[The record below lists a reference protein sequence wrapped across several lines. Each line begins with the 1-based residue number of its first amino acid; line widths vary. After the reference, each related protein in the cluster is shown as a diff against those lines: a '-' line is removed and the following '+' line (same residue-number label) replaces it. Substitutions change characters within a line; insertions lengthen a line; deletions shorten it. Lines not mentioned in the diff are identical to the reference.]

1 MNTKTATKT
10 NAFVN
15 AVNFK
20 STTFTE
26 NGAVTNVTTGS
37 AIVDQFGKAG
47 NFRGRPLAEVFA
59 DQAKIWEENPE
70 AALRFPFYLR
80 MITRK
85 VKVNADNET
94 DKVQSGQGARDE
106 SFKRLLWIAQEQP
119 EAFYN
124 NIWALPLVG
133 SWKDLWT
140 LMFYDTKEKLNCLNQ
155 KSLFEIIAQGLL
167 CDTHTDLIKK
177 YMPRIK
183 SYSKCKTEWT
193 KTTNEL
199 AKAFATHMGITYKE
213 YNKMKSSGNAH
224 DFQKLICS
232 RNYKDL
238 NWNHIP
244 GRALNLLVSSK
255 FLTNHNLRDEYT
267 QWILKQPVAKFTGY
281 VFELGKRLR
290 EAIGGSYYRYGRK
303 GTPNIPLELKHT
315 LDAQFKGLV
324 DKARA
329 DGKINENVW
338 CCLDTSGSMN
348 QQVKGLKDIYCS
360 DVATSLALF
369 FADLNT
375 GPFHNKLI
383 MFDNVSTPYDM
394 KGESFCDRVL
404 SLPNVSCGGT
414 NFQSAVDEIIKI
426 REAHPEIPLEQY
438 PTTILVVSDMQ
449 FNPTNYSYYGSS
461 PRRQD
466 TNYEYSVKKL
476 KEVFPA
482 DFVDNMKFI
491 WWDCASR
498 YGTTDFEGTIHDG
511 GCYFFSGFD
520 GSIINILM
528 NEDAVRDEKTGEIR
542 RPTAEE
548 LVAKALSQEI
558 LNYIKL

>member
-1 MNTKTATKT
+1 MDTKN

-26 NGAVTNVTTGS
+26 NGAVTNVSTGS
-37 AIVDQFGKAG
+37 LIVDQFGKAG
-47 NFRGRPLAEVFA
+47 NFRGRPIAEVFD
-59 DQAKIWEENPE
+59 DQAKIWAENPE
-70 AALRFPFYLR
+70 AAMRFPFYLR

-85 VKVNADNET
+85 VKVNADHET

-140 LMFYDTKEKLNCLNQ
+140 LMFYDIKENIKCLNQ
-155 KSLFEIIAQGLL
+155 KAIFEVIAQGLL
-167 CDTHTDLIKK
+167 CDTHVDLIKK

-193 KTTNEL
+193 TVTNEL
-199 AKAFATHMGITYKE
+199 AKAFAAQMGITYKE
-213 YNKMKSSGNAH
+213 YNKMKSSGKAH

-255 FLTNHNLRDEYT
+255 FLSNHGLKDNYT
-267 QWILKQPVAKFTGY
+267 KWIMEQPVAKFTGY
-281 VFELGKRLR
+281 VFELAKRLR
-290 EAIGGSYYRYGRK
+290 EARGSRSYYYSRS
-303 GTPNIPLELKHT
+303 TNIPIELKHT

-329 DGKINENVW
+329 DGKITENVW

-348 QQVKGLKDIYCS
+348 QPVKGLKDIYCS

-375 GPFHNKLI
+375 GPFHNKVI

-394 KGESFCDRVL
+394 KGESFCDRIMN
-404 SLPNVSCGGT
+404 LPSVGCGGT

-426 REAHPEIPLEQY
+426 RKAHPEIPLEQY

-449 FNPTNYSYYGSS
+449 FNPSNRGYYGGSI
-461 PRRQD
+461 RKQE
-466 TNYEYSVKKL
+466 TNYEYSVNSLKK
-476 KEVFPA
+476 VFPS

-491 WWDCASR
+491 WWDCVSR
-498 YGTTDFEGTIHDG
+498 YGNTDYEGDAITS
-511 GCYFFSGFD
+511 GCTFFSGFD
-520 GSIINILM
+520 GSIISMLLG
-528 NEDAVRDEKTGEIR
+528 EDKVIDENTGKAR
-542 RPTAEE
+542 NLTAEE
-548 LVAKALSQEI
+548 IVAKALSQEI
-558 LNYIKL
+558 LNYIKV

>member
-15 AVNFK
+15 AVNYK
-20 STTFTE
+20 TTTFTE

-47 NFRGRPLAEVFA
+47 NFRGRTLAEVFTE
-59 DQAKIWEENPE
+59 QAEIWKENPE

-133 SWKDLWT
+133 SWKDMWT
-140 LMFYDTKEKLNCLNQ
+140 LMYYDIHENVKCINQ
-155 KSLFEIIAQGLL
+155 KAMFEIIAQGLL
-167 CDTHTDLIKK
+167 CDTHVDLIKK

-183 SYSKCKTEWT
+183 SQSKCKTEWT
-193 KTTNEL
+193 TVTNDL
-199 AKAFATHMGITYKE
+199 AKAFANHMGISYKE

-224 DFQKLICS
+224 TFQKLICS
-232 RNYKDL
+232 GNFKEL

-255 FLTNHNLRDEYT
+255 FLSNHNLKDNYT
-267 QWILKQPVAKFTGY
+267 QWILQQPVAKFTGY
-281 VFELGKRLR
+281 VFELAKRLR
-290 EAIGGSYYRYGRK
+290 EARGSRYGYSYRSK
-303 GTPNIPLELKHT
+303 DIPIELKHT

-348 QQVKGLKDIYCS
+348 QPVKGLKDIYCS
-360 DVATSLALF
+360 DIATSLALF
-369 FADLNT
+369 FSDLNT
-375 GPFHNKLI
+375 GAFHNKLI

-394 KGESFCDRVL
+394 KGESFCDKVMN
-404 SLPNVSCGGT
+404 LPSVGCGGT

-426 REAHPEIPLEQY
+426 RKQHPEIPLEQY
-438 PTTILVVSDMQ
+438 PTTILVVSDME
-449 FNPTNYSYYGSS
+449 FNPSNYSWYRS
-461 PRRQD
+461 PRQED
-466 TNYEYSVKKL
+466 TNYEYSVKSL
-476 KEVFPA
+476 KTVFPEE
-482 DFVDNMKFI
+482 FVDNMKFI
-491 WWDCASR
+491 WWDCVAR
-498 YGTTDFEGTIHDG
+498 HGVNHFEGNAITS
-511 GCYFFSGFD
+511 GCTFFSGFD
-520 GSIINILM
+520 GSIITMLLG
-528 NEDAVRDEKTGEIR
+528 EDKVIDEKTGKAR
-542 RPTAEE
+542 NLTAEE
-548 LVAKALSQEI
+548 IVAKALSQEI